1 VELRSGERLGGP
13 VSSFPQGG
21 RSGKKLFG
29 TTLRAARAVWL
40 AVVLLT
46 VGLYILAIPER
57 DAELLSTF
65 QSLSPAQALILEEM
79 GISGVQ
85 HARSVLVLEAAV
97 ALVFLMVA
105 LVIYVRKSD
114 DWVAMLVS
122 AGLVTYIAR
131 ISPPLDTLAEARP
144 ELWLPT
150 TLVQVLGLT
159 CAIAF
164 LYVFPDGRFV
174 PRWSRFLLAAWVAWA
189 IAWLLMPSSV
199 FDLSDPFRLSVPSF
213 VMLMLWIGSGIA
225 IQTYRYLR
233 VDTPVQRQ
241 QTKLILFGMT
251 IALLGY
257 LIFGLNRFAI
267 PILEAPRH
275 AAVVYD
281 LIGVPIFLV
290 IMLVVPVSFAVSI
303 LRYRL
308 WDIDL
313 VINRVIVYA
322 TLTAILGGMYSATI
336 TLSQRLFVALTGQQS
351 DAAIVFTVLVVGAT
365 FTYLKGKLQNTV
377 DRYVKPMPDP
387 IKQVRA
393 FGDELRAFCD
403 LLDVEQ
409 LTHKILVE
417 SVRAFGARGGAVYLL
432 RQGHY
437 EPAYVEGEWDQ
448 VEGMSVWLDSEGER
462 YGWISLGPR
471 LNGLAYSDQDR
482 AVFEDMTTLVART
495 MRLLAA
501 VRVRVAE
508 PAAAGS
514 GRSDRLA
521 S

>member
-387 IKQVRA
+387 IKGVQDFTERM
-393 FGDELRAFCD
+393 RRFCD
-403 LLDVEQ
+403 LVEAGQLARRALD
-409 LTHKILVE
+409 E
-417 SVRAFGARGGAVYLL
+417 SARAFRAGSGAVYLL
-432 RQGHY
+432 RDGHFQL
-437 EPAYVEGEWDQ
+437 AHAHGEWTQ
-448 VEGMSVWLDSEGER
+448 LEGMSAWLECGDNR
-462 YGWISLGPR
+462 YGWIALGPR
-471 LNGLAYSDQDR
+471 ETGTQYTEEDQ
-482 AVFEDMTTLVART
+482 
-495 MRLLAA
+495 RLLQEIASLA
-501 VRVRVAE
+501 GRTIELVTRVGF
-508 PAAAGS
+508 GS
-514 GRSDRLA
+514 GRGGQVEYDTAGGRTV
-521 S
+521 